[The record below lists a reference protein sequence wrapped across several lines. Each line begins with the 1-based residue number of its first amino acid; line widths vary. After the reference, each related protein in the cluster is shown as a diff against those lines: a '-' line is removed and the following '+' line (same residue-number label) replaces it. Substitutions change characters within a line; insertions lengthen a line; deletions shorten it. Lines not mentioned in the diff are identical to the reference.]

1 MATEETKRYFKLLN
15 KLDIVTKKI
24 MEKGASQEEKSKF
37 ALCLAEIHSCSSALV
52 DLINKISETNISMT
66 EKEAD
71 DLLGNLTDVKIY
83 LYTEITDWV
92 KDLKKPLKKAI
103 DQVADM
109 CADDEED

>member
-1 MATEETKRYFKLLN
+1 MTDEKTKKYFKLLN
-15 KLDIVTKKI
+15 KLDKVTKKI
-24 MEKGASQEEKSKF
+24 MEKGASQEDKSRF

-71 DLLGNLTDVKIY
+71 DLLGDLINVEIY
-83 LYTEITDWV
+83 LYTEMTDWV

-103 DQVADM
+103 DQVTDM
-109 CADDEED
+109 CGDDEKD